1 MSELEEVKKII
12 KENYS
17 IASCGLFFSR
27 NLVGDSM
34 TTIYCKNGIQ
44 VDFCY
49 EWEYFE
55 VFGLYSVQKLELKA
69 FYNTLKEESEE

>member
-34 TTIYCKNGIQ
+34 TTVYCKKGIWI
-44 VDFCY
+44 DICY

-55 VFGLYSVQKLELKA
+55 VFGLDSVQQLELLT
-69 FYNTLKEESEE
+69 FYKSLEGEDK